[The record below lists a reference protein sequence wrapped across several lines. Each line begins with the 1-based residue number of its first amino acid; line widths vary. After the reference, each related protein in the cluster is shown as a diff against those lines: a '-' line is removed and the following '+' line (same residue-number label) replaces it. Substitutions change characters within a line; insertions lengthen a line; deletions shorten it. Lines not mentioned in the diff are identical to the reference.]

1 MKLELAAAP
10 SSFALDT
17 ERAAVLVIDMQND
30 FGSAAGMFARAG
42 IDVGPIRAVI
52 EPIARVLDA
61 ARRAK
66 LPIVYLKG
74 GYRPDLS
81 DLGAPGSPNRERHLA
96 FGVGADTRAPD
107 GRPSRVLVRD
117 TWNTEIVDELA
128 PRAEDVVL
136 WKTRYSGFHAT
147 ELDSILRRHGVSQ
160 LIVTGCTTSV
170 CVESTIRDAMFL
182 DYSCLLLAD
191 CCAEPIG
198 ADLPRTNHDA
208 SLLAIQTLFGWV
220 SDSAAVLRALARA

>member
-1 MKLELAAAP
+1 MKRELAALP
-10 SSFALDT
+10 SGFALDT

-30 FGSAAGMFARAG
+30 FSAPTGMFARAG
-42 IDVGPIRAVI
+42 IDIAPIRAAV
-52 EPIARVLDA
+52 EPIARVLADA
-61 ARRAK
+61 RQAEM
-66 LPIVYLKG
+66 PVVYLKM
-74 GYRPDLS
+74 GYRPDLT

-96 FGVGADTRAPD
+96 FGVGSEMRAPD
-107 GRPSRVLVRD
+107 GRRSRVLIRD
-117 TWNTEIVDELA
+117 CWGTEIVDALEPEPGDLA
-128 PRAEDVVL
+128 L
-136 WKTRYSGFHAT
+136 WKTRFSGFHAT
-147 ELDSILRRHGVSQ
+147 DLDATLRGRGVSQ
-160 LIVTGCTTSV
+160 LLVTGCTTSV

-220 SDSAAVLRALARA
+220 SSSAELLRALART